1 MICYATAILCKE
13 VVSALQGID
22 KAIEGRNVDIGH
34 LAQLRY
40 IVTKLFF
47 LNVHGLVGTPSGQHP
62 YVAPLAFQLSM
73 MFKTV
78 DRIVDGAN
86 ARYAKTA

>member
-13 VVSALQGID
+13 VVSALQGIN
-22 KAIEGRNVDIGH
+22 KAIEGRNVYIGH

-40 IVTKLFF
+40 IVTKLLF
-47 LNVHGLVGTPSGQHP
+47 LNVHGLVGTPRGQHL

-86 ARYAKTA
+86 ARYAKTV